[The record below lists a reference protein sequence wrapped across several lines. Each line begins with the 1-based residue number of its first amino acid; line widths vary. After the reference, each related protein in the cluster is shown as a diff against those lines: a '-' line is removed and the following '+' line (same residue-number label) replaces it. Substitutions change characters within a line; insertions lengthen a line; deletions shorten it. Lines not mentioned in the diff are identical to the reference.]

1 MPQID
6 AQATA
11 DANDPIKHVV
21 LLLLENRSFD
31 QMLGCFQEL
40 YPNLDG
46 IDANAPARL
55 NSDGA
60 TQYQQVPTKVEQM
73 PVDPRHET
81 VHVLNQLKDGNS
93 GFVRDLAESYGAT
106 ASADDRQL
114 IMSYYPRMFLHAL
127 HRMARDFTICD
138 RWFSSLPGPTWP
150 NRFFAFS
157 GTASGRVDMP
167 DGIKHP
173 DLDNL
178 IFRQHQTTLFDR
190 LNEAGKSWKVYF
202 YDFPSSLILTHQ
214 RELHNLVKYH
224 KIDKFFQDSV
234 PVKTDAFPDFALIE
248 PKYSGQDQNDDHPPH
263 NIMKGEKLIAD
274 VYNALRSNEELWKS
288 TLLVVL
294 FDEHGGFYDHVS
306 PPPAVP
312 PDEHQE
318 EYAFDRLGV
327 RVPAVLVS
335 PWVSKRVEST
345 QFDHTSLLK
354 YLVNKWGL
362 EPLGDRTAAANS
374 IGVAMTESQPREDT
388 LPFIRISTSVVLP
401 DRPDLEKEVNSNH
414 QIALQAF
421 AKFLR
426 TEMGVEAAKV
436 LEEVAEAGWWM
447 NLKARVGKLFLRAG
461 TSLTN
466 ELEKNDQ
473 KRIELAVDSV
483 MTFLKRT

>member
-1 MPQID
+1 MTPLD
-6 AQATA
+6 SQATT

-31 QMLGCFQEL
+31 QMLGCFQEV

-46 IDANAPARL
+46 IDANAPARV
-55 NSDGA
+55 NSDGVK
-60 TQYQQVPTKVEQM
+60 QYPQVPTDAQQM
-73 PVDPRHET
+73 PVDPRHEKD
-81 VHVLNQLKDGNS
+81 HVLNQLNDGNA
-93 GFVRDLAESYGAT
+93 GFVRDFAEFYGAT
-106 ASADDRQL
+106 ASDDDRQL
-114 IMSYYPRMFLHAL
+114 IMSYYPHMFLHAL

-138 RWFSSLPGPTWP
+138 HWFSSVPGPTWP

-214 RELHNLVKYH
+214 REPHNLLKYH
-224 KIDKFFQDSV
+224 KIDKFFQEVAHLKAED
-234 PVKTDAFPDFALIE
+234 FPEFSLIE

-274 VYNALRSNEELWKS
+274 VYNGLRSNDELWKS

-318 EYAFDRLGV
+318 EYEFNRLGV
-327 RVPAVLVS
+327 RVPAILVS
-335 PWVSKRVEST
+335 PLVGKRVENT

-354 YLVNKWGL
+354 YLTNKWN
-362 EPLGDRTAAANS
+362 LGSLGNRTAAANS
-374 IGVAMTESQPREDT
+374 IGVAITESQPRTDT

-401 DRPDLEKEVNSNH
+401 DRPDLEMEVNSNH

-421 AKFLR
+421 AKYLR
-426 TEMGVEAAKV
+426 TEMGDAAKV
-436 LEEVAEAGWWM
+436 LEEVAKAGAWM
-447 NLKARVGKLFLRAG
+447 NMKARLGKLFLRMG
-461 TSLTN
+461 TYLTN
-466 ELEKNDQ
+466 ELEENDQ
-473 KRIELAVDSV
+473 NRIKLAVDSV
-483 MTFLKRT
+483 VTYLKRT

>member
-1 MPQID
+1 MSPID
-6 AQATA
+6 SPSHA

-31 QMLGCFQEL
+31 QMLGCFQEI

-46 IDANAPARL
+46 IDANAANRV

-60 TQYQQVPTKVEQM
+60 RQYQQLPTEVEQT

-81 VHVLNQLKDGNS
+81 IHVLNQLRDENA
-93 GFVRDLAESYGAT
+93 GFVRDFAEFYGVK

-114 IMSYYPRMFLHAL
+114 IMSYYPRMFLPAL

-138 RWFSSLPGPTWP
+138 HWFSSVPGPTWP

-190 LNEAGKSWKVYF
+190 LNEAEKSWKIYF

-214 RELHNLVKYH
+214 REPHNLLKYH
-224 KIDKFFQDSV
+224 KIDKFFQDV
-234 PVKTDAFPDFALIE
+234 AHLKAEEFPDFALIE
-248 PKYSGQDQNDDHPPH
+248 PKYAGQDQNDDHPPH

-274 VYNALRSNEELWKS
+274 VYDGLRSNEELWKS

-306 PPPAVP
+306 PPSAVP
-312 PDEHQE
+312 PDEHHE
-318 EYAFDRLGV
+318 EYSFDRLGV
-327 RVPAVLVS
+327 RVPAVLIS
-335 PWVSKRVEST
+335 PWVGKRVETT

-354 YLVNKWGL
+354 YLVNKWALG
-362 EPLGDRTAAANS
+362 PLGARTAAANS
-374 IGVAMTESQPREDT
+374 IGVAITETAPRADT
-388 LPFIRISTSVVLP
+388 LPFIRISTSEVLP
-401 DRPDLEKEVNSNH
+401 DRPDLEMEVNSNH
-414 QIALQAF
+414 HIALQAF
-421 AKFLR
+421 AKYLR

-447 NLKARVGKLFLRAG
+447 NLKARLGKLFLRFG
-461 TSLTN
+461 TYLTN
-466 ELEKNDQ
+466 ELEDNDQ
-473 KRIELAVDSV
+473 KRIKLAVDSV